1 MTKVADSVQLLIL
14 PIEKEEALLERVTAE
29 DRARAASFRSADR
42 RCEYLTWRAALYGLL
57 GRTCPPLY
65 SAVGAPLLPEG
76 WGWIGVSHSRNRI
89 ALIYSPTGPV
99 AVDIESEDR
108 RFEAVADRYLTPEE
122 RALSDHEAW
131 LGIAW
136 SAKETLYKISHRKE
150 LDLKKE
156 LHLHRVE
163 WLSATVS
170 TKEKI
175 TPAGVIHGSV
185 GETPYRLGFAP
196 IEEAWVVWSL

>member
-1 MTKVADSVQLLIL
+1 MKATDGVQLLIL
-14 PIEKEEALLERVTAE
+14 PIEGEDALLERVTAE
-29 DRARAASFRSADR
+29 DRARAASFRATDR

-65 SAVGAPLLPEG
+65 SAVGAPLLPDG
-76 WGWIGVSHSRNRI
+76 WGWIGVSHSRNHI

-99 AVDIESEDR
+99 AVDIESNNR
-108 RFEAVADRYLTPEE
+108 RFDAVADRYLTSEE

-136 SAKETLYKISHRKE
+136 SAKETLYKISGRE
-150 LDLKKE
+150 GLDLKKE
-156 LHLHRVE
+156 LYLHRVE
-163 WLSATVS
+163 WLSTTNSA
-170 TKEKI
+170 KEKI

-196 IEEAWVVWSL
+196 VEGAWVVWSL